1 MRDISVSFAATGAI
15 QVVNIA
21 TGLLAARLLLP
32 EGRGELAAIMLWPGI
47 LAEIGILGLS
57 DALLYYAAKGG
68 AAPRQLFA
76 SAALPLAGLSVVL
89 ILIGIAI
96 VPLVHHDDSAAVQ
109 AIAVWYMSYIAIYY
123 VGLLAF
129 AMFQGH
135 LDLLAWNWLRILVPL
150 GYLAFIL
157 VLAAADVTTVA
168 GFAAANLA
176 THLVAALVGLW
187 VMARRGWLGFEPRR
201 ALARSLVVYGF
212 KVHVGE
218 VLNSLRQRLDQAL
231 VALLLPAADLGL
243 YVVALTMANAP
254 MFLVATVANVAFPK
268 MSQQATAG
276 GRTEVFGRY
285 LRLALVIAVLIA
297 VGLLAVA
304 HWVLPL
310 LFGEAF
316 RPAVPILQVLLL
328 GLPAHALK
336 IMLMQALK
344 AWDRSLVISRGE
356 LAGVVVAASAM
367 LVLLPRFAILGAAI
381 AVVLAQ
387 FAAALWMG
395 ASLRRELAMGFRQ
408 LLQPDPGDWQ
418 PALAELRR
426 MLGRS
431 PS

>member
-57 DALLYYAAKGG
+57 DALLYHAAKGG

-76 SAALPLAGLSVVL
+76 SAAWPLAILSVLL
-89 ILIGIAI
+89 IGIGIAI
-96 VPLVHHDDSAAVQ
+96 VPLVHHDDAPAVQ
-109 AIAVWYMSYIAIYY
+109 AIATWYTSYIAIYY
-123 VGLLAF
+123 AGILAF
-129 AMFQGH
+129 AMFQGQ
-135 LDLLAWNWLRILVPL
+135 LDLMAWNWLRTLVPL
-150 GYLAFIL
+150 GYLLFIL
-157 VLAAADVTTVA
+157 LLVMMRGATVED
-168 GFAAANLA
+168 FAAANLA
-176 THLVAALVGLW
+176 THLIAAAVGLW
-187 VMARRGWLGFEPRR
+187 VMAKRGWLGLRPRR
-201 ALARSLVVYGF
+201 DLMRSLIIYGA

-231 VALLLPAADLGL
+231 VALLLPSADLGL

-254 MFLVATVANVAFPK
+254 MFLVATIANVAFPK
-268 MSQQATAG
+268 MSQQGTAG

-285 LRLALVIAVLIA
+285 LRLALLIAALIA

-304 HWVLPL
+304 HLVLPL
-310 LFGEAF
+310 LFGQAF

-344 AWDRSLVISRGE
+344 AWDRSLVIGRSE
-356 LAGVVVAASAM
+356 LAGVAVAAPAM
-367 LVLLPRFAILGAAI
+367 LILMPRLGILGAAM
-381 AVVLAQ
+381 AVVAAQ
-387 FAAALWMG
+387 YVAALWMG

-408 LLQPDPGDWQ
+408 LLRPTPGDWQ

-426 MLGRS
+426 RLGRS
-431 PS
+431 PP